1 MEVSQEILNLV
12 PYKPGKPI
20 SEAKR
25 EFGLESVVKLASNE
39 NPLGPS
45 TLALKA
51 LSAGFSETHLYPD
64 PSGYE
69 LIHKIQSRWGWPA
82 TNTGLGNGSDEIFDL
97 LIRIF
102 CEKGDAILIPQYSF
116 AAYKV
121 SAHASRV
128 RVIEQPV
135 DDNFDVDLD
144 ALARRFEESPHDKIK
159 MIFLANPNNPTG
171 NLIKAKRMQSFLQRL
186 KSREDVL
193 IVVDEAYNEF
203 VSDPE
208 YASAFEQF
216 DPQGN
221 LIVTR
226 TFSKAYGLAGFRV
239 GAMVAPNQVIDLYN
253 RVRKPFNINH
263 LAQVAASA
271 ALDDV
276 EFLQKTQKITWDGL
290 QQVEAGLRELGLR
303 QWKSAGNFILFD
315 PKIDSSELD
324 LALLKKGVILRP
336 VKNYGLMTHLRFSIG
351 LPEENATALTAL
363 KEVLL
368 ERHRL

>member
-1 MEVSQEILNLV
+1 MEVSPEILNLV

-25 EFGLESVVKLASNE
+25 EFGLQSVVKLASNE

-45 TLALKA
+45 GLAMKA

-64 PSGYE
+64 PAGFE
-69 LIHKIQSRWGWPA
+69 LVQKIQSHWGWPA
-82 TNTGLGNGSDEIFDL
+82 SNTGLGNGSDEIFDL

-102 CEKGDAILIPQYSF
+102 CEKGDAILIPQYAF

-135 DDNFDVDLD
+135 DSEFEVDLD
-144 ALARRFEESPHDKIK
+144 ALARRFEESPKDKIK
-159 MIFLANPNNPTG
+159 MIFIANPNNPTG
-171 NLIKAKRMQSFLQRL
+171 NLIQADRLRSFV
-186 KSREDVL
+186 KKFESRDDVL
-193 IVVDEAYNEF
+193 IVIDEAYNEF
-203 VSDPE
+203 VKDPQ
-208 YASAFEQF
+208 YSSAFELF
-216 DPQGN
+216 GPQGN

-253 RVRKPFNINH
+253 RVRKPFNINS
-263 LAQVAASA
+263 LAQVAAKA

-276 EFLQKTQKITWDGL
+276 DFLRKTQQVTWDGL
-290 QQVEAGLRELGLR
+290 TQVEAGLRELGLR

-315 PKIDSSELD
+315 PKIDSAELD

-336 VKNYGLMTHLRFSIG
+336 VKNYGLMTHMRFSIG
-351 LPEENATALTAL
+351 LPEENATALKAL
-363 KEVLL
+363 REVLE
-368 ERHRL
+368 ERRS

>member
-25 EFGLESVVKLASNE
+25 EFGLDSVVKLASNE

-45 TLALKA
+45 TLAIKA
-51 LSAGFSETHLYPD
+51 LSGALPEMHLYPD
-64 PSGYE
+64 PSGYN
-69 LIHKIQSRWGWPA
+69 LTQKIQKKWGWPSA
-82 TNTGLGNGSDEIFDL
+82 NISLGNGSDEIFDL

-102 CEKGDAILIPQYSF
+102 CEKGDSILIPQYSF

-128 RVIEQPV
+128 RVIEHPV
-135 DDNFDVDLD
+135 DEEFEVDLD
-144 ALARRFEESPHDKIK
+144 ALARRFEDSPNEKIK

-171 NLIKAKRMQSFLQRL
+171 NLISAERLGQFLHRL
-186 KSREDVL
+186 RSRQDVL
-193 IVVDEAYNEF
+193 VVIDEAYNEF
-203 VSDPE
+203 VSDPA
-208 YASAFEQF
+208 YASAFQHF
-216 DPQGN
+216 DPCGN

-253 RVRKPFNINH
+253 RVRKPFHINH
-263 LAQVAASA
+263 LAQVAAEA

-276 EFLQKTQKITWDGL
+276 DFLQKTRTITWDGL
-290 QQVEAGLRELGLR
+290 KQVENGLRALGLR

-315 PKIDSSELD
+315 PQIDSAELD

-336 VKNYGLMTHLRFSIG
+336 VKNYGLKTHMRFSIG
-351 LPEENATALTAL
+351 LPEENAIALQSL

-368 ERHRL
+368 ERRQS